1 MGLDS
6 ISKLAGRA
14 AGLLAA
20 LALLL
25 TSACSLPG
33 PKPPV
38 IVKQW
43 TLEYDAPPA
52 AGQRLAAGL
61 KVKRF
66 EAAMSL
72 MGTDMVYRPEANQR
86 GVYAY
91 HRWRVSPADL
101 VGDYLLRD
109 LRAQAALDGV
119 YSERQMQRPR
129 FLLEGGVEEFLE
141 VDAAGQWRAS
151 LKVSLTLL
159 DTKKERLPQSL
170 LFQRQYSFSQP
181 MPTKDPAGL
190 AQAMSAAMAQFSQKA
205 RSDIIQAVS
214 QALARDKDQ

>member
-6 ISKLAGRA
+6 VSKLAGRA

-25 TSACSLPG
+25 TAACSLPG

-52 AGQRLAAGL
+52 AGQRLDAGL

-72 MGTDMVYRPEANQR
+72 MGTEMVYRPEANQR

-159 DTKKERLPQSL
+159 DTRKDRLPQSL
-170 LFQRQYSFSQP
+170 LFQRQYGFSQP
-181 MPTKDPAGL
+181 MPSKDPAGL
-190 AQAMSAAMAQFSQKA
+190 AQAMSAAMAQFSQQA

-214 QALARDKDQ
+214 QALAMDKSQ